1 MKTSDFALG
10 AEKMNACCL
19 FGHLKDCFFY
29 QKMSCE
35 TARLL
40 FILVMICQQSSPGSN
55 LSNTFCNDNDVF
67 LGYVMGVISTIKR
80 AGKVI
85 N

>member
-1 MKTSDFALG
+1 MRAVWAFKG
-10 AEKMNACCL
+10 L
-19 FGHLKDCFFY
+19 FFFFFY

-67 LGYVMGVISTIKR
+67 LDYVMGVISTIKR